1 MDSVKQIKAV
11 AQTYLQEQQLNE
23 QAEYIAVLENT
34 IIAIAKE
41 IGMEPQQLI
50 NEINVGGAIKSGF
63 QQGGIMGAVKGGFR
77 AIGHNIRAAS
87 TEGGMALPTQS
98 NRLAGAAARAGNRVA
113 SGRNIM
119 SDIRS
124 EREASGRPNLGG
136 RFASA
141 RARAEASASKMLG
154 AGERGI
160 DRIRG
165 IAHNLPGDSTGGR
178 TGRALDSVAR
188 GIGRGEAQSSRSGY
202 HET

>member
-11 AQTYLQEQQLNE
+11 AQTYLQEQQLKE

-63 QQGGIMGAVKGGFR
+63 QQGGIMGAVKGGVR

-87 TEGGMALPTQS
+87 TEGGVALPTQG

-119 SDIRS
+119 SDIAS
-124 EREASGRPNLGG
+124 AREAHGNKYKPKLGG
-136 RFASA
+136 R
-141 RARAEASASKMLG
+141 EEYSASKMRG
-154 AGERGI
+154 AGERAI

-165 IAHNLPGDSTGGR
+165 IAHNLPGDFTGGR

-202 HET
+202 HVTD